1 MFPSKA
7 ARSSKPKLSLCT
19 SSSLVAPVS
28 HHNPITPIG
37 GAYVTSSP
45 LDLTP
50 TTRNTRANQRGIS
63 TYQQA
68 TYAYAQNPNT
78 KSILRR
84 DTSSSTSSSRSSSCS
99 SIRSSSS
106 GSSSRRVGF
115 RDEPM
120 VYCITPISYDE
131 DDRYVR
137 VTKETRW
144 SRYE

>member
-1 MFPSKA
+1 MFPSKV
-7 ARSSKPKLSLCT
+7 ARSAKPKLSLSIST
-19 SSSLVAPVS
+19 APVAPVS
-28 HHNPITPIG
+28 HHAPITPVG
-37 GAYVTSSP
+37 SFATSLSP
-45 LDLTP
+45 LSP
-50 TTRNTRANQRGIS
+50 TARNTRANQRGLS

-84 DTSSSTSSSRSSSCS
+84 ESSSSSRSSSM
-99 SIRSSSS
+99 SSSAA
-106 GSSSRRVGF
+106 RKVGF
-115 RDEPM
+115 REEPM

-131 DDRYVR
+131 SDRYVR